1 MIVRER
7 PNAIALLF
15 ALRGSV
21 VPEILPHIAFVAL
34 FSVVVAALS
43 HYQLIDLTSLTIMPV
58 TLLGI
63 VLSILLGFRNNAAYD
78 RWWEARKQWGQMV
91 NEIRSLARA
100 SGALLSEDSAA
111 RRALLMQVLAHP
123 LTL

>member
-21 VPEILPHIAFVAL
+21 VPEILLHIFFVAL
-34 FSVVVAALS
+34 FSVAVAALN

-58 TLLGI
+58 TLLG
-63 VLSILLGFRNNAAYD
+63 LSLIH
-78 RWWEARKQWGQMV
+78 
-91 NEIRSLARA
+91 I
-100 SGALLSEDSAA
+100 
-111 RRALLMQVLAHP
+111 
-123 LTL
+123 